1 LSFAPPIR
9 LPFSEMI
16 VVRVRLFSNLDMPT
30 HYAVVGERA
39 LPGFQMLVPRGA
51 IPERRFAPPPKPRS
65 DPHHESVYR
74 LFLR

>member
-1 LSFAPPIR
+1 LSFHPPIR

-39 LPGFQMLVPRGA
+39 LPGFQMLGA
-51 IPERRFAPPPKPRS
+51 TAS
-65 DPHHESVYR
+65 AAQSASAA
-74 LFLR
+74 